1 VKAKARTS
9 ALYIYAIGRQQG
21 LRKLFDA
28 GALPG
33 GVAAGVP
40 VALVTEGKLAAVVS
54 EVPLSD
60 FGEGRFEKNLQDPTW
75 AAERVM
81 RHEQLAEFLSR
92 NESVV
97 PLRFGVLYS
106 SPEPVREMLLKRR
119 DQLQGVLDRIT
130 DREEWGLN
138 ILSDAKKLQERLVEL
153 SPRLAELQNRAAGSS
168 PGQAYLL
175 EKKLE
180 SLRATEGKTETRRLV
195 KEIREEIESNTDGI
209 RDISIREV
217 ESKQHP
223 AVVGKWSCLVPRKAR
238 KRFHSM
244 ASKLAKKY
252 APFGLKFELTG
263 PWPPY
268 NFSE

>member
-1 VKAKARTS
+1 VKPKAQTS
-9 ALYIYAIGRQQG
+9 ALYIYAIGREQK

-28 GALPG
+28 NTLPA
-33 GVAAGVP
+33 GVAPGVP

-60 FGEGRFEKNLQDPTW
+60 FAEGRFEKNLQDPAW

-81 RHEQLAEFLSR
+81 RHEQLTEFLSL
-92 NESVV
+92 NEPVV
-97 PLRFGVLYS
+97 PLRFGVLYT
-106 SPEPVREMLLKRR
+106 SPEPIRQMLSKRSE
-119 DQLQGVLDRIT
+119 QLEQVLDRIIN
-130 DREEWGLN
+130 REEWGLN
-138 ILSDAKKLQERLVEL
+138 ILSDTKKLQERLVEL
-153 SPRLAELQNRAAGSS
+153 SPRLAELQDRAAAST

-175 EKKLE
+175 EKKLA
-180 SLRATEGKTETRRLV
+180 SLRGTESKSETRRMV

-209 RDISIREV
+209 KDVSIREV

-238 KRFHSM
+238 KRFHSL
-244 ASKLAKKY
+244 AGKLAKKY

>member
-1 VKAKARTS
+1 VKPKAQTS
-9 ALYIYAIGRQQG
+9 ALYTYAIGRQQG

-28 GALPG
+28 GTVPA
-33 GVAAGVP
+33 GVAPGVP

-54 EVPLSD
+54 EVSLSD
-60 FGEGRFEKNLQDPTW
+60 FGTGRFEKNLQDPAW

-81 RHEQLAEFLSR
+81 RHEQVAEFLAR
-92 NESVV
+92 HEPVV
-97 PLRFGVLYS
+97 PLRFGVLYT
-106 SPEPVREMLLKRR
+106 SPEPIRQMLSRRR
-119 DQLQGVLDRIT
+119 DQLEGVLDRIT

-138 ILSDAKKLQERLVEL
+138 ILSDAKTLQERLVQL
-153 SPRLAELQNRAAGSS
+153 SPRLAELQSRAAQST

-180 SLRATEGKTETRRLV
+180 SLRSIEGKSETRRMV
-195 KEIREEIESNTDGI
+195 KEIREEVETHTDGI
-209 RDISIREV
+209 KDISIREV

-223 AVVGKWSCLVPRKAR
+223 AMVGKWSCLVSRKAR

-244 ASKLAKKY
+244 ARKLAKKY
-252 APFGLKFELTG
+252 APYGLKFELTG